1 MKKSFAFLFA
11 VLVGGCARVLL
22 AQGSVEPTVTIY
34 ATDAHASEAGSDP
47 GTFTV
52 TRTGS
57 TNFTV
62 IVFYNLSGTAS
73 NGVDYEQLGGSV
85 QIPAGDLAASFTV
98 KPIDDALVE
107 GDETV
112 VAEIVPS
119 PLDCATC
126 GYTIGT
132 PSNAVVVIADNDTG
146 TNHPP
151 FVRLNSPQEGD
162 VFTAPATIRN
172 VPSLP
177 MNPFTRIPVFVTVAL
192 AFLLAAPPTRAVDTN
207 STVRPGGFQF
217 DGKISRPVLENYL
230 SRSICIEGC

>member
-1 MKKSFAFLFA
+1 MKKSFAFLLA
-11 VLVGGCARVLL
+11 VLVGAFSHLLL
-22 AQGSVEPTVTIY
+22 AQGTVEPTVTIY

-112 VAEIVPS
+112 LAEIVPS

-126 GYTIGT
+126 GYT
-132 PSNAVVVIADNDTG
+132 SNAVVVIADNDAG

-177 MNPFTRIPVFVTVAL
+177 MNPFTRIP
-192 AFLLAAPPTRAVDTN
+192 
-207 STVRPGGFQF
+207 
-217 DGKISRPVLENYL
+217 
-230 SRSICIEGC
+230 

>member
-11 VLVGGCARVLL
+11 VLVGGFSRGLL
-22 AQGSVEPTVTIY
+22 AQGTGEPTVTIY
-34 ATDAHASEAGSDP
+34 ATDAHASEAGLDP

-52 TRTGS
+52 SRIGS

-62 IVFYNLSGTAS
+62 IVFYSLSGTAS
-73 NGVDYEQLGGSV
+73 NGVDYEHLGGSV
-85 QIPAGDLAASFTV
+85 QIPAGELAASFTV

-112 VAEIVPS
+112 VAEIIPS
-119 PLDCATC
+119 SLDCATC

-151 FVRLNSPQEGD
+151 FVRLNAPQNGA
-162 VFTAPATIRN
+162 VFTAPVDI
-172 VPSLP
+172 
-177 MNPFTRIPVFVTVAL
+177 AL
-192 AFLLAAPPTRAVDTN
+192 RAYA
-207 STVRPGGFQF
+207 Q
-217 DGKISRPVLENYL
+217 
-230 SRSICIEGC
+230 